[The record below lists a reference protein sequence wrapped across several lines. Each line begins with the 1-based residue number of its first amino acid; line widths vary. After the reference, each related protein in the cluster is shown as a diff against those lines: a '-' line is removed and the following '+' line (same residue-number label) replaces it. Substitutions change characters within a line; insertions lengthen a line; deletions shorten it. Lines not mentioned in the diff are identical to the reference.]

1 MRLRQPRKEKRLLKR
16 LRNLDLR
23 KKLMQKSKRKRKN
36 RLLLPKRNR
45 CKKTLLIWRLCF
57 NRNLSVQIL
66 SNLKQEKNLQLPRKT
81 KNRRQLKRQL
91 RRKKGLHQEGKKK
104 KLKHQLRKRQRTHQ
118 RPPNKTPPK
127 KVLRKSLHQDGVR
140 KVKVVQSKRSPQPRK
155 RGCQSSQLQ
164 RAH

>member
-1 MRLRQPRKEKRLLKR
+1 MRLLKR

-36 RLLLPKRNR
+36 RLLLLKRNR

-57 NRNLSVQIL
+57 NRNRSVQAL

-81 KNRRQLKRQL
+81 ENRLQLKRQL
-91 RRKKGLHQEGKKK
+91 RRKRGHHQEGAKK
-104 KLKHQLRKRQRTHQ
+104 KLKHHLRKRQRTHQ

-140 KVKVVQSKRSPQPRK
+140 KVKVVQSKRSHQPRK

-164 RAH
+164 RA